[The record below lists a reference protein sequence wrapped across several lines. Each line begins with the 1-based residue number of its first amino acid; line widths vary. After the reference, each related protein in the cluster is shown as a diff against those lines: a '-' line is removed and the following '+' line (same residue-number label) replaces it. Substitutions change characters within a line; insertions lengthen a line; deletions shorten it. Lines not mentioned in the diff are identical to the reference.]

1 MVTVHPPASSSNP
14 SPFAHPAVPAPAAW
28 RSSEPALRDWLL
40 AHRDSLFRWMLA
52 RGGDAAAR
60 RGFVEGAVAIQ
71 RLRGEGEFI
80 DWLFA
85 AAVIAAR
92 RSQGTLAEAAL
103 AGLAPEL
110 RALLRLVASEGIRIE
125 EGLALLPQRMD
136 FVRQRLVH
144 ARLNG
149 PRRGAMAMRAAPA
162 NH

>member
-1 MVTVHPPASSSNP
+1 MMVTVHPPASSP
-14 SPFAHPAVPAPAAW
+14 RLHPAVSPSAAW

-40 AHRDSLFRWMLA
+40 SHRDSLFRWMLA
-52 RGGDAAAR
+52 RGDDAAAR

-92 RSQGTLAEAAL
+92 RSRGALAESAL

-110 RALLRLVASEGIRIE
+110 RALLRLVSRDSVRTE
-125 EGLALLPQRMD
+125 EALALLPQRMD
-136 FVRQRLVH
+136 FVRQRLVR
-144 ARLNG
+144 ARLSG
-149 PRRGAMAMRAAPA
+149 SPRAAVIARPA
-162 NH
+162 TATH